1 MKKFKKVL
9 FIIFE
14 AIISPFTLLL
24 RANVVPNPNKVV
36 KLWLVFLIS
45 AAIVAL
51 IVLYSYREVIFRWWN
66 IWIKVLLFQLYFP
79 YS

>member
-36 KLWLVFLIS
+36 KLWLVFIIS
-45 AAIVAL
+45 AIIVAL
-51 IVLYSYREVIFRWWN
+51 LVLYNYREVIFR
-66 IWIKVLLFQLYFP
+66 
-79 YS
+79 

>member
-36 KLWLVFLIS
+36 KLWLVFIIS
-45 AAIVAL
+45 AIIVAL
-51 IVLYSYREVIFRWWN
+51 LVLYNYRA
-66 IWIKVLLFQLYFP
+66 K
-79 YS
+79 

>member
-1 MKKFKKVL
+1 MKKLKKVL

-51 IVLYSYREVIFRWWN
+51 IVLYSYREVIFR
-66 IWIKVLLFQLYFP
+66 
-79 YS
+79 

>member
-9 FIIFE
+9 YVIFE

-45 AAIVAL
+45 AASVAL
-51 IVLYSYREVIFRWWN
+51 IVLYSYREVIFR
-66 IWIKVLLFQLYFP
+66 
-79 YS
+79 

>member
-9 FIIFE
+9 YVIFE

-36 KLWLVFLIS
+36 KLWWVFIIS
-45 AAIVAL
+45 AIIVAL
-51 IVLYSYREVIFRWWN
+51 LVLYNYREVIFRWWN
-66 IWIKVLLFQLYFP
+66 IWIKVLLFQLYSL

>member
-9 FIIFE
+9 YIIFE

-36 KLWLVFLIS
+36 KLWLVFIIS
-45 AAIVAL
+45 AIIVAL
-51 IVLYSYREVIFRWWN
+51 LVLYNYREVIFRWWN
-66 IWIKVLLFQLYFP
+66 IWIKVLLFQLYSL

>member
-9 FIIFE
+9 YIIFE

-36 KLWLVFLIS
+36 KLWLVFIIS
-45 AAIVAL
+45 AIIVAL
-51 IVLYSYREVIFRWWN
+51 LVLYNYREVIFRWWN

>member
-9 FIIFE
+9 YVIFE

-36 KLWLVFLIS
+36 KLWLVFIIS
-45 AAIVAL
+45 AIIVAL
-51 IVLYSYREVIFRWWN
+51 LVLYNYREVIFR
-66 IWIKVLLFQLYFP
+66 
-79 YS
+79 

>member
-1 MKKFKKVL
+1 MNNPKKVL

-51 IVLYSYREVIFRWWN
+51 IVLYSYREVIFR
-66 IWIKVLLFQLYFP
+66 
-79 YS
+79 

>member
-36 KLWLVFLIS
+36 KLWLVFLVS

-51 IVLYSYREVIFRWWN
+51 IVLYSYREVIFG
-66 IWIKVLLFQLYFP
+66 
-79 YS
+79 

>member
-9 FIIFE
+9 YIIFE

-36 KLWLVFLIS
+36 KLWLVFIIS
-45 AAIVAL
+45 AIIVAL
-51 IVLYSYREVIFRWWN
+51 LVLYNYREVIFR
-66 IWIKVLLFQLYFP
+66 
-79 YS
+79 

>member
-45 AAIVAL
+45 VAIVAL
-51 IVLYSYREVIFRWWN
+51 IVLYSYREVIFR
-66 IWIKVLLFQLYFP
+66 
-79 YS
+79 

>member
-1 MKKFKKVL
+1 MKKFKKEL

-45 AAIVAL
+45 AVIVAL

>member
-51 IVLYSYREVIFRWWN
+51 IVLYSYREVIFR
-66 IWIKVLLFQLYFP
+66 
-79 YS
+79 

>member
-45 AAIVAL
+45 AVIVAL
-51 IVLYSYREVIFRWWN
+51 IVLYSYREVIFR
-66 IWIKVLLFQLYFP
+66 
-79 YS
+79 

>member
-9 FIIFE
+9 FTIFE

-51 IVLYSYREVIFRWWN
+51 IVLYIYREVIFR
-66 IWIKVLLFQLYFP
+66 
-79 YS
+79 